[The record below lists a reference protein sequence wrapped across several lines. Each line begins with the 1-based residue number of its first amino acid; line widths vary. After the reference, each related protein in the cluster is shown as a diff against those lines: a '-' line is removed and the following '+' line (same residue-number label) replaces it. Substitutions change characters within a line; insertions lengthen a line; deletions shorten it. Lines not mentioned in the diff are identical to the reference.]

1 MATMHILVPPPW
13 VGAKM
18 DESSIYG
25 KFHWTHK
32 SDFFNFSIGV
42 PIHKK
47 KSRYEIAIITETGK
61 TLERND
67 TICDSL
73 SLFSFKAECTERSPM
88 PILRH
93 IAPPSNQR
101 HHLLGVPFLNV
112 VISSF
117 WSSASHLLQSPTMDI
132 FAR

>member
-1 MATMHILVPPPW
+1 MHILVPPPW

-47 KSRYEIAIITETGK
+47 KSRDEITVITEAGK
-61 TLERND
+61 PRRGMTLSE
-67 TICDSL
+67 TLPL
-73 SLFSFKAECTERSPM
+73 SL
-88 PILRH
+88 L
-93 IAPPSNQR
+93 
-101 HHLLGVPFLNV
+101 
-112 VISSF
+112 
-117 WSSASHLLQSPTMDI
+117 
-132 FAR
+132 